1 VSREELKMIP
11 VPESTRTF
19 KPVPHHEIVDSLVEA
34 LGFRYIGV
42 VRDEYAVS
50 PDGMK
55 MFGVLDLETQFDGC
69 RFAIGIRN
77 ANDKSMR
84 LGLTVGLRV
93 FVCDNLSF
101 QGEFTPVLAK
111 HSKNFSIVDSL
122 AIRSG
127 HRSRPGVPGRCPM
140 RRRSSSSIEPSS
152 KAT

>member
-1 VSREELKMIP
+1 MSETSTLIGYAGRTINRDELALVLTP
-11 VPESTRTF
+11 PATATHQ
-19 KPVPHHEIVDSLVEA
+19 PVPHHEIVQALVET

-55 MFGVLDLETQFDGC
+55 MFGVLDLETAFDGC

-84 LGLTVGLRV
+84 LGLTSGVRV

-122 AIRSG
+122 AI
-127 HRSRPGVPGRCPM
+127 
-140 RRRSSSSIEPSS
+140 
-152 KAT
+152 